1 MSIFSITAIPT
12 AARGALFLPV
22 AMPWSIQTI
31 RRQPTSRSC
40 RARIGSSSIQ
50 IPRAT
55 GDSSC
60 LTAGLHFPKKPMTE
74 HLLRAELSPV
84 IYQPQQF
91 RLSSGDPQEQ
101 TEFQGASCG
110 VSKASGQPRAEQAV
124 ATRFTAENA

>member
-1 MSIFSITAIPT
+1 
-12 AARGALFLPV
+12 
-22 AMPWSIQTI
+22 
-31 RRQPTSRSC
+31 
-40 RARIGSSSIQ
+40 
-50 IPRAT
+50 
-55 GDSSC
+55 
-60 LTAGLHFPKKPMTE
+60 MTE

-124 ATRFTAENA
+124 ATRFTAENACPAHIRCVPASAEKSALTPGCPSPRIHSFFRKVQVEATYVSYISTPFNVYVSQCQ

>member
-1 MSIFSITAIPT
+1 
-12 AARGALFLPV
+12 
-22 AMPWSIQTI
+22 
-31 RRQPTSRSC
+31 
-40 RARIGSSSIQ
+40 
-50 IPRAT
+50 
-55 GDSSC
+55 
-60 LTAGLHFPKKPMTE
+60 MTE

-124 ATRFTAENA
+124 ATRFTAENACPAHIRCVPASAEKSALTPGCPSPRIHSFFRKVQAGCMKQG